1 MLILLFDKA
10 VDNNSISD
18 NQSLSADHRVF
29 SMKELQIFLHG
40 DIQQA
45 ANILAT
51 LSVVGVNY
59 SDLMGVLDKQMGF
72 FCTPKGIP
80 DRPKWNF
87 FYECGAI
94 ASEMVSDPVMNFLM
108 SDGTLKPFLLGFL

>member
-1 MLILLFDKA
+1 
-10 VDNNSISD
+10 
-18 NQSLSADHRVF
+18 
-29 SMKELQIFLHG
+29 MKELQIFLHG

-87 FYECGAI
+87 FYECGGI